1 MKWFFKRKNENVDA
15 SKIID
20 DIIKKQKKIEKLS
33 NEELLKL
40 DDENAVVVNFK
51 LRLNEKCN
59 DGGNLSVLNDF
70 EKVFYLVSAFEIG
83 IKEGG
88 FEYFFLEEKGNHFK
102 ETINALKEMKL
113 DKILSIY
120 EKVFKKFEDAPADY
134 DLRNEYFEKKITDS
148 FEEKILRADELF
160 LELPSSYFEHIKYEY
175 LKNNGE
181 KFK

>member
-1 MKWFFKRKNENVDA
+1 MKWFFKRKKENVDA
-15 SKIID
+15 SKVID
-20 DIIKKQKKIEKLS
+20 NIIKKQEKIEKLS
-33 NEELLKL
+33 NEELLNL
-40 DDENAVVVNFK
+40 DDENAVVVNFN
-51 LRLNEKCN
+51 LRISEKCN
-59 DGGNLSVLNDF
+59 DGEDLSVLNDF
-70 EKVFYLVSAFEIG
+70 EKVFYLVSTFENS

-88 FEYFFLEEKGNHFK
+88 FEYFFLEENGNYFK
-102 ETINALKEMKL
+102 ETINALKVMKM

-120 EKVFKKFEDAPADY
+120 EKVFKKFEDAPTDY

-175 LKNNGE
+175 LKSNEE